1 MLVHGL
7 LPISAPDAKILILGS
22 MPGAESLKTRQ
33 YYAHP
38 QNQFWSFMGVL
49 FGAEPK
55 LPYAERVAILKSN
68 KIAVWDVLHSCARE
82 GCLDS
87 AIKQE
92 IANDFDGF
100 FAEHTQI
107 KHIFLC
113 GTKAEQSFRKHIKSQ
128 LPQTRLPSTSPMRGK
143 NVKSPEQKLQ
153 DWSKVLAA
161 LES

>member
-1 MLVHGL
+1 MRIHSFF
-7 LPISAPDAKILILGS
+7 PISVPDAKILILGS
-22 MPGAESLKTRQ
+22 MPGAESLKTCQ

-38 QNQFWSFMGVL
+38 QNQFWSFMGAL
-49 FGAEPK
+49 FGAGPE

-82 GCLDS
+82 GSPDS
-87 AIKQE
+87 AIKEE

-100 FAEHTQI
+100 FAKHAQI
-107 KHIFLC
+107 KHIFLA
-113 GTKAEQSFRKHIKSQ
+113 GIKAEQLFRKHIKSQ

-153 DWSKVLAA
+153 DWSKILAA